1 MKKKELLYE
10 SLIDIDPDLVEQAD
24 SYEFGKVKPRFA
36 ARAVIIAAACA
47 ALGLAVFGVVR
58 LGKKLPD
65 EKSALSPTA
74 SPTET
79 ASSAQE
85 TAQPSPTPF
94 LFGKTVIKGEKGHDS
109 YESIIQPGEVRV
121 LGPLYGYMKGAG
133 NPDYLYYVQIEVS
146 YYVPEECRE
155 FFIGLSEALEN
166 AEDDPVHREFI
177 HCMYQWISE
186 IKMQEM
192 TSEELERY
200 WNGAGSEDVW
210 LPYYDE
216 FFDYYSENV
225 SSEKS
230 DAFRNAHQRYTD
242 ALYEWKNYE
251 IPQALQD
258 AFMAELDRMCGQGLI
273 LELDS
278 ADARHGTVNAYLTQ
292 EQIVNFPVDPDYAYR
307 IYFADGGYYV
317 DDE

>member
-1 MKKKELLYE
+1 MRKKELLYE

-109 YESIIQPGEVRV
+109 NESIIQPGEVRV

-133 NPDYLYYVQIEVS
+133 NPDYLFYVQVEIW
-146 YYVPEECRE
+146 YYAPEECRGYKKGLVEEISAAKNASIFQE
-155 FFIGLSEALEN
+155 FQREMDNWFNQFIYPN
-166 AEDDPVHREFI
+166 F
-177 HCMYQWISE
+177 
-186 IKMQEM
+186 
-192 TSEELERY
+192 TSEEEQQYLYECG
-200 WNGAGSEDVW
+200 WKDVW

-216 FFDYYSENV
+216 FFNYYADNV
-225 SSEKS
+225 SQEKADEFRAAHKRYQ
-230 DAFRNAHQRYTD
+230 DAID
-242 ALYEWKNYE
+242 AYEKCA
-251 IPQALQD
+251 IPQAIQD
-258 AFMAELDRMCGQGLI
+258 AFMAELDRMSWHGLM

-278 ADARHGTVNAYLTQ
+278 ADVRNSIVNAYLTQ
-292 EQIVNFPVDPDYAYR
+292 EQIMSFPVNPDYAYK
-307 IYFADGGYYV
+307 IYFVGHAGG
-317 DDE
+317 ENE

>member
-1 MKKKELLYE
+1 MRKKELLYE

-36 ARAVIIAAACA
+36 ARAAIIAAACA
-47 ALGLAVFGVVR
+47 ALGLAVFGVIR
-58 LGKKLPD
+58 LGKKLPE
-65 EKSALSPTA
+65 EKSALTPTA

-79 ASSAQE
+79 ASSARE
-85 TAQPSPTPF
+85 TEQPSPTPF
-94 LFGKTVIKGEKGHDS
+94 LFGKTVIKGEKGIDDN
-109 YESIIQPGEVRV
+109 ESIIQPGEVRV
-121 LGPLYGYMKGAG
+121 LGPLYGYMKGEG
-133 NPDYLYYVQIEVS
+133 SPDCLYYVQIGIA

-166 AEDDPVHREFI
+166 AEDDPVYREFI
-177 HCMYQWISE
+177 HCMHQWISE

-192 TSEELERY
+192 TPEELERY
-200 WNGAGSEDVW
+200 WKGAGSEDVW

-225 SSEKS
+225 SSEKA
-230 DAFRNAHQRYTD
+230 DAFRATHQRYTD
-242 ALYEWKNYE
+242 AFNARENFE
-251 IPQALQD
+251 IPQALLD
-258 AFMAELDRMCGQGLI
+258 AFTAELDRMCVHGLI